1 MNRKDGTA
9 MGSDLLD
16 DLRLGPSR
24 GAPPGAALRVEERL
38 RRTIAGHDGA
48 NDKARAFSSV
58 PKRRSRFGG
67 FPVRAAAL
75 VAAVLLTGALWA
87 AVRTVIARHRAA
99 PAESADP
106 IVTPSPKG
114 PSVENTS
121 PSAPADDPSEA
132 TSPPKSP
139 SPPGVPTA
147 IGSNHSD
154 PKTTGSSD
162 LVAERAML
170 DRARKAFG
178 DGAFADAEQ
187 ILDTHTHRF
196 AAGLLAEEREAL
208 IVKTLAAEGRNEE
221 ARARA
226 TRFHAH
232 FPRSLFGSGVE
243 NAVRTIP

>member
-9 MGSDLLD
+9 MESDLLD
-16 DLRLGPSR
+16 ELRLGPSR

-38 RRTIAGHDGA
+38 RRTIAGHDGT

-67 FPVRAAAL
+67 FPVRVAAL

-99 PAESADP
+99 PAQSADRT
-106 IVTPSPKG
+106 VTLSPKG
-114 PSVENTS
+114 PSIENTS
-121 PSAPADDPSEA
+121 PSAPADDPSA
-132 TSPPKSP
+132 PAPPPQSPAL
-139 SPPGVPTA
+139 GVSTA

-187 ILDTHTHRF
+187 ILDTHAHRF

-226 TRFHAH
+226 TRFHGR